1 VLTGPQT
8 GTLTCDVVVVGS
20 GAGALTG
27 AYLAAAGGLDTVVLE
42 KTDLLGGTSAY
53 SGASCWLPGSQV
65 QERADL
71 GDSVDDARRY
81 LAALLPEADH
91 DRVEAFLTT
100 APEVVARLEEDPA
113 LTFAWQ
119 AFPDYFD
126 APGRQPVGR
135 SIVPLPLQPDELG
148 DLVEAVRPPVHRDR
162 KGRGHT
168 EGPLTGGGAL
178 IGRLLLALRGT
189 GRAQVLRETPLQR
202 LVVEDGR
209 VVGVVATSPA
219 GELEIRARRGVLLAA
234 GGFESDAELRQQHGV
249 PGSARWSMSPDGA
262 NTGDALRAAVAV
274 GAATD
279 LLGEAWFCPSVEQP
293 DGSAAFMLGFRG
305 GLLVDQRGQ
314 RFANESLP
322 YDRMGREMA
331 ADPDARVPSFLLF
344 DASEGGQVPAIA
356 LPTARLEDHLEAG
369 TWVSADDLG
378 SLADQLGIPSDE
390 LAATVERFN
399 ASADAGV
406 DEDFHRG
413 EDPYDRY
420 FATRKDLPNPCLV
433 PLRQP
438 PYYAARVVLGDLG
451 TKGGLRVD
459 ADGRVLREDGS
470 AIDGLFATSNTV
482 ASLSRDRYPGP
493 GVPLG
498 TAMVTAYR
506 AVRAVTAEDAALLG
520 T

>member
-1 VLTGPQT
+1 VLVGPRT
-8 GTLTCDVVVVGS
+8 GTSTCDVVVVGS

-27 AYLAAAGGLDTVVLE
+27 AYLAAAEGLDTVVLE

-81 LAALLPEADH
+81 LAALLPDADH

-100 APEVVARLEEDPA
+100 APELVARLEEDPV
-113 LTFAWQ
+113 LGFAWQ

-135 SIVPLPLQPDELG
+135 SIVPLPLPPEELG
-148 DLVEAVRPPVHRDR
+148 DLLEAVRPPVHRDR

-189 GRAQVLRETPLQR
+189 GRAQVLRETPFRR

-209 VVGVVATSPA
+209 VVGVLATSQA
-219 GELEIRARRGVLLAA
+219 GDIEVRARRGVLLAA
-234 GGFESDAELRQQHGV
+234 GGFESDPQLRQEHGV
-249 PGSARWSMSPDGA
+249 PGQARWSMAPAGA
-262 NTGDALRAAVAV
+262 NTGDALRAAVAI

-279 LLGEAWFCPSVEQP
+279 LLNEAWFCPALEQP
-293 DGSAAFMLGFRG
+293 DGTAAFLLGFRG
-305 GLLVDQRGQ
+305 GLLVDRHGR

-331 ADPDARVPSFLLF
+331 ADPETRIPSFLLF
-344 DASEGGQVPAIA
+344 DDREGGQVPAIA
-356 LPTARLEDHLEAG
+356 LPPDRTDRYLEAAR
-369 TWVSADDLG
+369 WYRADDLAG
-378 SLADQLGIPSDE
+378 LAVEAGLPVE
-390 LAATVERFN
+390 AVLATVEAFN
-399 ASADAGV
+399 AAAASGV
-406 DEDFHRG
+406 DEAFHRG
-413 EDPYDRY
+413 EDPYDRA
-420 FATRKDLPNPCLV
+420 FALPGDRPNPCLV
-433 PLRQP
+433 PLEKP
-438 PYYAARVVLGDLG
+438 PFYAARVVLGDLG

-459 ADGRVLREDGS
+459 VDGRVLREDGS
-470 AIDGLFATSNTV
+470 AIAGLFATSNTV

-506 AVRAVTAEDAALLG
+506 AVRAVAEETALLA